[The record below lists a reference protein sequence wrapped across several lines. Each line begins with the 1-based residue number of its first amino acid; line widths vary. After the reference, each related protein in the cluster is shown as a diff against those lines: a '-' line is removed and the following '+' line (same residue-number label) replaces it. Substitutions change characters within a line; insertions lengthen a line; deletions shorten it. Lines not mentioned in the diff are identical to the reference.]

1 MIDVALAVT
10 PVFAVIALGWAA
22 RATGIVPREQWAGID
37 RLAYWAFFPALIF
50 TTIARADFHALA
62 AGRFMAAAI
71 AAFASVAAITIG
83 LKPFLKGVS
92 GPAFT
97 SLLQG
102 AIRWNGMVIV
112 AAAEPVFGPTG
123 MALAALVF
131 GPVTPLVNI
140 ISVGA
145 LSIWGD
151 GAAPT
156 WASFVRRLATNPM
169 ILACLAGWLGNA
181 SGLFHEGRGA
191 GALDMLADAA
201 IAGGLMGV
209 GAGLD
214 LTTLRRN
221 LGPLALACAMKLI
234 VLPAALY
241 AWATILGLDP
251 LARAVLVAAGATPG
265 AAASYT
271 LARQLGGDAE
281 LVAGCVTATV
291 LLSAIALPLWI
302 AATAPTL

>member
-1 MIDVALAVT
+1 MIDISLAVA
-10 PVFAVIALGWAA
+10 PVFVVIALGWAL
-22 RATGIVPREQWAGID
+22 RAFGLVPREQWIGVD

-50 TTIARADFHALA
+50 TAIARADFDALD
-62 AGRFMAAAI
+62 AGPFMLAAI
-71 AAFASVAAITIG
+71 AGFASVAALIIAI
-83 LKPFLKGVS
+83 KPLLKGLS

-102 AIRWNGMVIV
+102 AIRWNGMVVV
-112 AAAEPVFGPTG
+112 AAAEPVFGPVG
-123 MALAALVF
+123 VALSALVF

-145 LSIWGD
+145 LSVWGQ

-156 WASFVRRLATNPM
+156 PTSFIRRLATNPM
-169 ILACLAGWLGNA
+169 ILACVFGWLANM
-181 SGLFHEGRGA
+181 SGLFANGPA
-191 GALDMLADAA
+191 VAALDMLADAA

-214 LTTLRRN
+214 LTTLRRHVGV
-221 LGPLALACAMKLI
+221 LVLCVAMKLF
-234 VLPAALY
+234 VLPGAL
-241 AWATILGLDP
+241 WIWGSVLGLDP
-251 LARAVLVAAGATPG
+251 LSRAVLVAAGATPS

-281 LVAGCVTATV
+281 LVAGCITATV
-291 LLSAIALPLWI
+291 LASAIALPVWI
-302 AATAPTL
+302 ALTVPGL